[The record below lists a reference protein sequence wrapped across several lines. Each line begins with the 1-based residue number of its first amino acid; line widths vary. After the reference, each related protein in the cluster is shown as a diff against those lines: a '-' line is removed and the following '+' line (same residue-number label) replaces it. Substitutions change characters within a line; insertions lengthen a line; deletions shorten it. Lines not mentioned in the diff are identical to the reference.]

1 MPSVRLQRLRSAPL
15 IRPLS
20 SPDFRTFWLGEPLVS
35 SLGDQISLIA
45 LTWLALELTGSG
57 VALGLVLTATAI
69 PRAILM
75 LVGGVASDRWSPR
88 SIMLV
93 TNAVRG
99 VVTALLGLLVLS
111 GGLQF
116 WELIVLAGL
125 FGVMDAF
132 FFPAQGTIVPGI
144 VAPERLEAANAL
156 SQGTM
161 QLMGLIGPA
170 LGGIIVAA
178 FTTAPAFLID
188 AVTFGVAVF
197 ALLRV
202 HYARPVGSGADVA
215 ADPAAASTPAQAAGG
230 PGSVASNDLLGTI
243 RAGFR
248 YAWADPG
255 LRSILLIIAAI
266 DFAFAG
272 AVGVGVPWLADTRF
286 GGAVDFGLMLAGW
299 SGGALIGAG
308 VAGSVGQL
316 PRLGTIL
323 IGVLVAMGLGLALVG
338 VAPLVGVVVLI
349 MAGMGVGGG
358 FVNVLAVAWLQRR
371 VDPTMLGRVMSLVM
385 LFSMGLAPISYAIS
399 GPFVQASPPIFFLA
413 AGLLVVAAAL
423 AGEASGA
430 PAYFEVRPEQPA
442 PSVSAAGEG

>member
-1 MPSVRLQRLRSAPL
+1 MISIRLERLRAAPL
-15 IRPLS
+15 VRPLS

-99 VVTALLGLLVLS
+99 VVTTLLGLLVLT

-132 FFPAQGTIVPGI
+132 FFPASGTIVPGI
-144 VAPERLEAANAL
+144 VGPARLEAANAL

-188 AVTFGVAVF
+188 AVTFGVAVL

-202 HYARPVGSGADVA
+202 RYARPVGPS
-215 ADPAAASTPAQAAGG
+215 ADPISDDTAGEAAGG
-230 PGSVASNDLLGTI
+230 PGPIPSHGLLATI
-243 RAGFR
+243 GAGFR
-248 YAWADPG
+248 YAWDDRG
-255 LRSILLIIAAI
+255 LRAVLLIIAAI

-272 AVGVGVPWLADTRF
+272 SVGVGVPWLADTRF
-286 GGAVDFGLMLAGW
+286 GGPVDFGLMLAGW
-299 SGGALIGAG
+299 SGGALVGAG

-338 VAPLVGVVVLI
+338 VAPLVGLVVLI
-349 MAGMGVGGG
+349 MAAMGVGGG
-358 FVNVLAVAWLQRR
+358 FVNVLAIAWLQRR
-371 VDPTMLGRVMSLVM
+371 VDPAMLGRVMSLVM

-399 GPFVQASPPIFFLA
+399 GPFVQASPPLFFLA
-413 AGLLVVAAAL
+413 AGLIVVAAAL

-430 PAYFEVRPEQPA
+430 PAYFEALPEAPT
-442 PSVSAAGEG
+442 PSVSVAGEG

>member
-1 MPSVRLQRLRSAPL
+1 MLSVRLERLRSAPL

-99 VVTALLGLLVLS
+99 VVTALLGLLVLT

-132 FFPAQGTIVPGI
+132 FFPASGTIVPGI

-188 AVTFGVAVF
+188 AVTFGVAVL

-202 HYARPVGSGADVA
+202 HYARPVGSGAD
-215 ADPAAASTPAQAAGG
+215 PAAASAPAQPAAGS
-230 PGSVASNDLLGTI
+230 GSAASNGLLGTI

-248 YAWADPG
+248 YAWGDPG
-255 LRSILLIIAAI
+255 LRAVLLIIAAI

-272 AVGVGVPWLADTRF
+272 SVGVGVPWLADTRF

-299 SGGALIGAG
+299 SGGALVGAG

-338 VAPLVGVVVLI
+338 VAPLVGLVVLI

-358 FVNVLAVAWLQRR
+358 FVNVLAVAWLQRK
-371 VDPTMLGRVMSLVM
+371 VDPSMLGRVMSLVM
-385 LFSMGLAPISYAIS
+385 LFSMGLAPVSYAIS
-399 GPFVQASPPIFFLA
+399 GPFVQASPPLFFLV
-413 AGLLVVAAAL
+413 AGLLVAGAAL
-423 AGEASGA
+423 AGAASGA
-430 PAYFEVRPEQPA
+430 PGYFEVPPA
-442 PSVSAAGEG
+442 SPTPQVSVAGDC